1 MEGSVSVQVC
11 KTWVQN
17 ADGTVGCTHLEWIQT
32 YLLPPEAEGYL
43 TLLMVVSTRRPS
55 ASASPGPSGC
65 SPLVWG
71 WLDHFRHA
79 QSAQLMRFQS
89 WKNENPVPQRF
100 HRHRRPG
107 RGQRLLR
114 RIAARRNHQGVLAQ
128 ASTDGGS
135 VAKLVI
141 AAVAV
146 LVGLAL
152 VIGAMRKA

>member
-43 TLLMVVSTRRPS
+43 TLLMGGFDPS
-55 ASASPGPSGC
+55 AFRLGFAGTIG
-65 SPLVWG
+65 LFAVGLGG

-89 WKNENPVPQRF
+89 WK
-100 HRHRRPG
+100 
-107 RGQRLLR
+107 
-114 RIAARRNHQGVLAQ
+114 
-128 ASTDGGS
+128 
-135 VAKLVI
+135 K
-141 AAVAV
+141 
-146 LVGLAL
+146 
-152 VIGAMRKA
+152 